1 LKILLKYYVICEK
14 MGFASIPAVTEPS
27 SLDKFGLLYLPYIAQ
42 ERFTRHADI
51 TSHRRKE

>member
-42 ERFTRHADI
+42 EHFTRHADI